1 MLFSIQ
7 VVFVFVF
14 GDDWCPG
21 HTFHYMLI
29 WIEVACVSNDL
40 LFWLYDCYK
49 FDWCC
54 HKPVFYLK
62 FINRMVW
69 VDDILFS
76 IENLMVD

>member
-1 MLFSIQ
+1 M
-7 VVFVFVF
+7 FVLVL

-29 WIEVACVSNDL
+29 WIEIECMSNDL

-49 FDWCC
+49 FDLCC
-54 HKPVFYLK
+54 HKRVFYLK
-62 FINRMVW
+62 FINQMVW

-76 IENLMVD
+76 NKNLMVD

>member
-7 VVFVFVF
+7 VVFVLVF

-29 WIEVACVSNDL
+29 WIEVVCVSNDL

-49 FDWCC
+49 FDLCC
-54 HKPVFYLK
+54 HKRIFFLK
-62 FINRMVW
+62 FINQMVW
-69 VDDILFS
+69 VDDILFGN
-76 IENLMVD
+76 ENLMVD